1 MSYIVLARKWRPQN
15 FGEVIGQQFI
25 TTTLKN
31 SLSSGKIAHAFLFSG
46 PRGVG
51 KTSTARILA
60 KSINCEK
67 GPTPDPCS
75 KCTNCTEISAGRSVD
90 VIEIDA
96 ASHTGVGDVREI
108 IENIKYM
115 PVSGKTKVYI
125 IDEVHMLSNS
135 AFNALLKTLEEPP
148 EHALFILAT
157 TEASKIPLTILSRC
171 QKYDFKKV
179 TSKEIKESLT
189 HITTKENIEI
199 DEQSLHMIASES
211 DGSLRDALSLLD
223 QLNTTFDG
231 RIEFEQASKLFG
243 IFDSSYTLSLFKN
256 ILAKDPKACLEII
269 IELGQKGINPKKTA
283 EEILRIARHSVHIK
297 ACGTHI
303 SLDLTEDEISSIDK
317 EVQSFELAA
326 LENIFNQALRACE
339 DISKSAYPQIALEMN
354 VVKLATLEHAISVDE
369 ILDRLQGSESNTPA
383 GHVRSSPKP
392 KTTREPSD
400 AAAVAPKKIVTE
412 IKEQADSELS
422 VSTFIEYIKEHAS
435 MTGIYLERADK
446 IEIEDTVIRLTYK
459 SQSVFSDSIQKA
471 DNIDSIKSL
480 LHKKYSKDFSIK
492 VLVNKSG
499 KEPQTET
506 KNEYEQKDQGT
517 NVMNNK
523 SLKEALNTFGG
534 RIVKV
539 KNNKKGEDQ

>member
-1 MSYIVLARKWRPQN
+1 
-15 FGEVIGQQFI
+15 
-25 TTTLKN
+25 
-31 SLSSGKIAHAFLFSG
+31 
-46 PRGVG
+46 
-51 KTSTARILA
+51 
-60 KSINCEK
+60 
-67 GPTPDPCS
+67 
-75 KCTNCTEISAGRSVD
+75 
-90 VIEIDA
+90 EIDA

-157 TEASKIPLTILSRC
+157 TEANKIPLTILSRC

-179 TSKEIKESLT
+179 TSKEIKASLLE
-189 HITTKENIEI
+189 ITKKENIEI
-199 DEQSLHMIASES
+199 DKSTLHMIASES
-211 DGSLRDALSLLD
+211 DGSLRDSLSLLD

-283 EEILRIARHSVHIK
+283 EELLRIARHSVYIK
-297 ACGTHI
+297 ACGKQI
-303 SLDLTEDEISSIDK
+303 NLDLTEDEISSINK
-317 EVQSFELAA
+317 EIRNFELAV
-326 LENIFNQALRACE
+326 LENIFNQTLRACE
-339 DISKSAYPQIALEMN
+339 DISKSAYPGIALEMN

-369 ILDRLQGSESNTPA
+369 ILDRLEGSQTNTPA
-383 GHVRSSPKP
+383 KPVRNSQSH
-392 KTTREPSD
+392 KTISKPSD
-400 AAAVAPKKIVTE
+400 TAVAAPKKIA
-412 IKEQADSELS
+412 KETNEPADSELS

-446 IEIEDTVIRLTYK
+446 IEIEDTVIKLTYK

-471 DNIDSIKSL
+471 DNIDSIKNL
-480 LHKKYSKDFSIK
+480 LHNKYSKDFSIK
-492 VLVNKSG
+492 VLVDKSG
-499 KEPQTET
+499 KEPPTDT
-506 KNEYEQKDQGT
+506 KNEYEQNEQGT

-523 SLKEALNTFGG
+523 SLKEAMDTFGG

-539 KNNKKGEDQ
+539 KNNKKGEVK